1 MQSINQS
8 INLSY
13 KRTQSNKDLLFIA
26 QHTDHSNNM
35 SKTADQGVQHI
46 PMYLYTGL
54 NFIEIVHIFTEINLK
69 IQVEKNTDYT

>member
-1 MQSINQS
+1 M
-8 INLSY
+8 
-13 KRTQSNKDLLFIA
+13 FIA